1 MEAAPLG
8 RRAMRHMTKL
18 PEWGIYGGKA
28 IVATLLGTVPTD
40 RRQSAWKGEWEHERQ
55 VWAEYVVRTKPS
67 SP

>member
-1 MEAAPLG
+1 V
-8 RRAMRHMTKL
+8 
-18 PEWGIYGGKA
+18 IDGGKA
-28 IVATLLGTVPTD
+28 IVATLLGTVLTD